1 MDFPF
6 VIDQLNS
13 DLTDDNLTTLVGDP
27 LLQELD
33 QASVEPIKA
42 VRELSKGMVQDN
54 EC

>member
-6 VIDQLNS
+6 VIEQLKS
-13 DLTDDNLTTLVGDP
+13 DLTDNSLTTLVGYP

-33 QASVEPIKA
+33 KASVEPIKA
-42 VRELSKGMVQDN
+42 VRELSIGMVQGN

>member
-6 VIDQLNS
+6 VIDQLKS
-13 DLTDDNLTTLVGDP
+13 DLTDNSLTTLVGDP

-33 QASVEPIKA
+33 NVSVVPIKA
-42 VRELSKGMVQDN
+42 VRELSIGMVQDN